1 MQWILIML
9 RGHYRSNGAKNGIP
23 HDSSKIVKEF
33 DGRGPWI
40 HARGDDK
47 LNRIVIF
54 MIELED
60 MFF

>member
-1 MQWILIML
+1 ML
-9 RGHYRSNGAKNGIP
+9 RGHYRSNSAKNGIP
-23 HDSSKIVKEF
+23 HDSSKIVKKF

-47 LNRIVIF
+47 LNWIVIF

-60 MFF
+60 IK

>member
-1 MQWILIML
+1 ML

-33 DGRGPWI
+33 DGRGPRI

-47 LNRIVIF
+47 LNWIVIF
-54 MIELED
+54 MMELED
-60 MFF
+60 IK